1 MQIIGRKRAGKA
13 DLWRI
18 WREFE
23 VAHFANLLHD
33 DDHVVRAIIAVG
45 HWKQDSAVA
54 SVAALQCCSSITP
67 ISKNVKGEIYIY
79 IYNIYYIYKYKTILG
94 AKK

>member
-1 MQIIGRKRAGKA
+1 LRISIFA
-13 DLWRI
+13 DLLQ
-18 WREFE
+18 EE
-23 VAHFANLLHD
+23 
-33 DDHVVRAIIAVG
+33 DHAAEAIVAVG

-67 ISKNVKGEIYIY
+67 ISKNIKGEIYIY